1 MRSRCKGLVLAA
13 MMIGLFAAS
22 PAQADLQAEMNQ
34 FFDSLATTTD
44 PTVTSTARRGVIA
57 GGGVQVRNRIVDA
70 NLVTFTPPSFQGGCG
85 GVDLFGGSF
94 SYVSGDQIVPLLK
107 AVASNAVGY
116 AFQIGLSAICETC
129 MGAIETMQ
137 KKVQALNQHFGN
149 SCQLAQ
155 GIVNDTLDAAG
166 YKKHS
171 DASLIA
177 AVSGATEDIFDA
189 QSGDALGDAQEA
201 APDQVASAITG
212 NLVWRALVT
221 QNAETRFLFGDVE
234 LLEVMMNITGSIIVA
249 TPVDDGAGATAPLIH
264 IPANHQLFDAMLE
277 GGEAALLGCGGDESP
292 NGCLEP
298 VARTITLEGFE
309 ERARRLLLGDDQTPG
324 IVAKL
329 RANDQ
334 TLTDEETVL
343 LGNLPAGTGGLLV
356 RLSSVSEDAGRTF
369 VETLMPH
376 LTTEW
381 ARVIVDDLIEAV
393 AASITLLDSEHAP
406 AVTRLVD
413 QARSRLGEDVRR
425 RQAAHGSLPALVEEY
440 TALLAVT
447 EDVVFASPADV
458 TERP

>member
-1 MRSRCKGLVLAA
+1 MRSRCTGYALVAA
-13 MMIGLFAAS
+13 MLVGLTAT
-22 PAQADLQAEMNQ
+22 PARADLQAEMNQ

-44 PTVTSTARRGVIA
+44 PTITSTARRGVIA
-57 GGGVQVRNRIVDA
+57 GGGVQVRNRIVDT

-177 AVSGATEDIFDA
+177 AVSGATEDIFEA

-201 APDQVASAITG
+201 APDQVASTITG
-212 NLVWRALVT
+212 NLVWRTLVT
-221 QNAETRFLFGDVE
+221 QNAESRFLFGDIE

-249 TPVDDGAGATAPLIH
+249 TPIDDGGATAPLIH

-277 GGEAALLGCGGDESP
+277 GGEAALLGCDGDDGP

-309 ERARRLLLGDDQTPG
+309 ERARRLLLGDEQTPG

-334 TLTDEETVL
+334 TLTDDETVL

-376 LTTEW
+376 LTNEW
-381 ARVIVDDLIEAV
+381 ARLIVDDLIEAV

-413 QARSRLGEDVRR
+413 QARSHLGEDVRR